1 MPRLKIGTTEI
12 YKGYKIILT
21 KYKDH
26 NVRWYIYTPEG
37 TFVCTEKYLQLARS
51 VVDFMI
57 SQDEKR

>member
-12 YKGYKIILT
+12 YKDYKLILT

-26 NVRWYIYTPEG
+26 NVRWYIYTPDG